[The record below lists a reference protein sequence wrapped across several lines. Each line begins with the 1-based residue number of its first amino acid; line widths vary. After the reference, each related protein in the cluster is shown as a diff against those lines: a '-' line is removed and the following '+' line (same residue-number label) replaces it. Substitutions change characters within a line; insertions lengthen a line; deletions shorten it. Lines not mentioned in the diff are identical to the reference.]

1 MKFNIEILRKN
12 LPEYLHTLQIE
23 YFEKIDSTNTY
34 LLKRKKFDNEILVIT
49 DFQTAGRGRFSR
61 SWISNPAENL
71 MFSIGLP
78 SIKVSDLSKLSFLV
92 PLSIQESIAEVLE
105 LNLFIKWPNDLII
118 DNKKVCGILIETL
131 IENNEN
137 AKVVIGIGINVNQ
150 VEFPAEIKM
159 RAISLRAITNKMI
172 SRELLLAK
180 IISKIF
186 EYLNSLP
193 YNFEMIYEKYKNK
206 CTGLG
211 KKISLLFNDKIYSGL
226 LNDINKSGEL
236 ELLIG
241 DQKLTFNSG
250 EITILKE

>member
-118 DNKKVCGILIETL
+118 DNKT
-131 IENNEN
+131 
-137 AKVVIGIGINVNQ
+137 IN
-150 VEFPAEIKM
+150 
-159 RAISLRAITNKMI
+159 
-172 SRELLLAK
+172 
-180 IISKIF
+180 IIV
-186 EYLNSLP
+186 
-193 YNFEMIYEKYKNK
+193 
-206 CTGLG
+206 
-211 KKISLLFNDKIYSGL
+211 
-226 LNDINKSGEL
+226 
-236 ELLIG
+236 
-241 DQKLTFNSG
+241 
-250 EITILKE
+250 